1 MPRTVFHSSISPA
14 REACMTS
21 YENFELTIDAAGIAW
36 LTIDVK
42 GRSANVLSHAV
53 MDELFAIVDGLAAAP
68 PEGIVF
74 QSGKPR
80 GFIFGADINE
90 FASLE
95 TRAAVETHIAGVLE
109 RFRKIEELPCPT
121 VILIDGICVG
131 GGLELALAFD
141 RIIAVDDSDCQVGF
155 PEINLGLLPG
165 YGGSARACERMG
177 PEAALQLVLH
187 GRPLKARAALAA
199 GAIDHLVADRAEL
212 PVAAREAVAGRIA
225 RATPAPTDDLA
236 AMIETEWAKLT
247 ARTSPRN
254 MPAPFAILDHFSVS
268 DLSKN
273 NLLKNETK
281 LFSKLMMTPASAGLR
296 RTFQLNDAVK
306 KGARGESGITR
317 IHVIG
322 AGTMGGDIAAVAA
335 MSGFEVTLQDLDS
348 AAIDGAVAR
357 ARTLYERR
365 LKDPQRVE
373 DTLARLVADADGT
386 GLPDADLVIEAVA
399 ERLEVKQAVFAA
411 AEAVMKPDAIMATNT
426 SAIPLQEIGSALA
439 DPGRLI
445 GMHFFNPVPVLPLV
459 EIVYTDASN
468 QDFVTRAMYVCG
480 AMKKQPIRCKSA
492 PGFLVNRALLP
503 YMFRAIEAML
513 DGADPDKLDQ
523 ALVAFGMPM
532 GPIELCDQV
541 GLDVCLDAGRV
552 IGISDKAAAALS
564 DLIEAGKLGR
574 KTGSGFYAWDDK
586 RAVRP
591 RGEFAADELDN
602 IAAALLAPLVAECRA
617 AVAEGVVDSGDMA
630 DAACIFGIG
639 FPAFRGGPLF
649 WDDIGRAES
658 PSS

>member
-1 MPRTVFHSSISPA
+1 
-14 REACMTS
+14 MTS

-281 LFSKLMMTPASAGLR
+281 LFSELMMTPASAGLR

-335 MSGFEVTLQDLDS
+335 MSGFAVTLQDLDS

-373 DTLARLVADADGT
+373 DTLARLVADADGN

-602 IAAALLAPLVAECRA
+602 IAADLLAPLVAECRA

>member
-1 MPRTVFHSSISPA
+1 MI
-14 REACMTS
+14 S
-21 YENFELTIDAAGIAW
+21 YEHFELTRDEAGIAW
-36 LTIDVK
+36 LTIDVN

-53 MDELFAIVDGLAAAP
+53 MAELSDIIDSLATRP
-68 PEGIVF
+68 PKGFVF
-74 QSGKPR
+74 RSGKPR

-95 TRAAVETHIAGVLE
+95 TREAVESHIAEVLDC
-109 RFRKIEELPCPT
+109 FQTIEDLACPS

-141 RIIAVDDSDCQVGF
+141 RIIAIDDAACQVGF

-199 GAIDHLVADRAEL
+199 GAIDHLVEDRNGLEQ
-212 PVAAREAVAGRIA
+212 AAREAVAGTIA
-225 RATPAPTDDLA
+225 RAAPTQPDNLA
-236 AMIETEWAKLT
+236 DNLAGMIAAEKAKLS

-254 MPAPFAILDHFSVS
+254 MPAPFAILDHFSVD

-273 NLLKNETK
+273 NILKNETK

-306 KGARGESGITR
+306 KGARGDSGVAR

-335 MSGFEVTLQDLDS
+335 MSGFSVTLQDLDP

-357 ARTLYERR
+357 ATALYERR
-365 LKDPQRVE
+365 LKDPRRVTE
-373 DTLARLVADADGT
+373 TLARLGADPDGT
-386 GLPDADLVIEAVA
+386 GLASADLVIEAVA
-399 ERLEVKQAVFAA
+399 ERLEVKQKVFAA
-411 AEAVMKPDAIMATNT
+411 AEAVMKPDAILATNT
-426 SAIPLQEIGSALA
+426 SAIPLEEIGSGLA

-459 EIVYTDASN
+459 EIVYTDVSR
-468 QDFVTRAMYVCG
+468 QDFVTRAMQVCG
-480 AMKKQPIRCKSA
+480 AMKKQPIRCKSS

-513 DGADPDKLDQ
+513 EGADPDRLDQ

-552 IGISDKAAAALS
+552 IGISKAAATALS
-564 DLIEAGKLGR
+564 DHIDSGKLGR
-574 KTGSGFYAWDDK
+574 KTGSGFYEWDDK
-586 RAVRP
+586 KAIRR
-591 RGEFAADELDN
+591 RGDYPEAELDG
-602 IAAALLAPLVAECRA
+602 IATDLLAPLIAECRA
-617 AVAEGVVDSGDMA
+617 AVAEGVVDSADMA
-630 DAACIFGIG
+630 DAACIFGVG

-649 WDDIGRAES
+649 WDESERNETERDEGRS
-658 PSS
+658 V

>member
-1 MPRTVFHSSISPA
+1 
-14 REACMTS
+14 MTS

-225 RATPAPTDDLA
+225 RATPAPTDDLV

-281 LFSKLMMTPASAGLR
+281 LFSELMMTPASAGLR

-306 KGARGESGITR
+306 KGARGASGITR

-335 MSGFEVTLQDLDS
+335 MSGFAVTLQDLDS

-602 IAAALLAPLVAECRA
+602 IAADLLAPLVAECRA

-649 WDDIGRAES
+649 WDDSGRAES

>member
-1 MPRTVFHSSISPA
+1 
-14 REACMTS
+14 MTS

-90 FASLE
+90 FASLK

-335 MSGFEVTLQDLDS
+335 MSGFAVTLQDLDS

-411 AEAVMKPDAIMATNT
+411 AEAVMKSDAIMATNT

-602 IAAALLAPLVAECRA
+602 IAADLLAPLVAECRA

-649 WDDIGRAES
+649 WDDRDRAES

>member
-1 MPRTVFHSSISPA
+1 
-14 REACMTS
+14 MTS
-21 YENFELTIDAAGIAW
+21 YEHFDLTIDEDGIAW
-36 LTIDVK
+36 LTIDVQ

-53 MDELFAIVDGLAAAP
+53 MAELVAIVGSLATNSP
-68 PEGIVF
+68 KGFVF
-74 QSGKPR
+74 RSGKPR

-95 TRAAVETHIAGVLE
+95 TREAVESHIAEVLDC
-109 RFRKIEELPCPT
+109 FQTIEDLACPS

-141 RIIAVDDSDCQVGF
+141 RIIAIDDAVCQVGF
-155 PEINLGLLPG
+155 PEITLGLLPG

-177 PEAALQLVLH
+177 AEAALQLVLH

-199 GAIDHLVADRAEL
+199 GAVDHLVEDRDGLAQ
-212 PVAAREAVAGRIA
+212 AARDAIAGTIA
-225 RATPAPTDDLA
+225 RAVPAAADDLA
-236 AMIETEWAKLT
+236 SMIAAERDKLT

-254 MPAPFAILDHFSVS
+254 MPAPFAILDHFSVD
-268 DLSKN
+268 DLRKN
-273 NLLKNETK
+273 NLMKNETK
-281 LFSKLMMTPASAGLR
+281 LFSELMMTPASVGLR

-306 KGARGESGITR
+306 KGARGESVITR

-335 MSGFEVTLQDLDS
+335 MSGFTVTLQDLDP
-348 AAIDGAVAR
+348 AAIDGAMAR
-357 ARTLYERR
+357 ARALYDRR
-365 LKDPQRVE
+365 LKDPQSIE
-373 DTLARLVADADGT
+373 DTLSCLVADADGA
-386 GLPDADLVIEAVA
+386 GLADADLVIEAVA

-426 SAIPLQEIGSALA
+426 SAIPLEEIGAVLA

-459 EIVYTDASN
+459 EIVYTKASR
-468 QDFVTRAMYVCG
+468 QDFVARAMVVCG

-503 YMFRAIEAML
+503 YMFRAIDAML
-513 DGADPDKLDQ
+513 DGADPDRLDQ

-552 IGISDKAAAALS
+552 IGMSETAAAALS
-564 DLIEAGKLGR
+564 DLIDAGKLGR
-574 KTGSGFYAWDDK
+574 KTGAGFYAWDDRK
-586 RAVRP
+586 AIRP
-591 RGEFAADELDN
+591 RGNYAEAECDE
-602 IAAALLAPLVAECRA
+602 IAVDLLAPLVAECRA
-617 AVAEGVVDSGDMA
+617 AVAEGVVDSADMA

-649 WDDIGRAES
+649 WDES
-658 PSS
+658 RSS

>member
-1 MPRTVFHSSISPA
+1 
-14 REACMTS
+14 MTS

-602 IAAALLAPLVAECRA
+602 IAADLLAPLVAECRA

-649 WDDIGRAES
+649 WDDIDRAES

>member
-1 MPRTVFHSSISPA
+1 
-14 REACMTS
+14 MTS

-236 AMIETEWAKLT
+236 AMIETERAKLT

-281 LFSKLMMTPASAGLR
+281 LFSELMMTPASAGLR

-602 IAAALLAPLVAECRA
+602 IAADLLAPLVAECRA

-649 WDDIGRAES
+649 WDDSGRAES

>member
-1 MPRTVFHSSISPA
+1 
-14 REACMTS
+14 MTS

-225 RATPAPTDDLA
+225 RATPAPTGDLA

-335 MSGFEVTLQDLDS
+335 MSGFAVTLQDLDS

-411 AEAVMKPDAIMATNT
+411 AEAVMKSDAIMATNT

-602 IAAALLAPLVAECRA
+602 IAADLLAPLVAECRA

>member
-1 MPRTVFHSSISPA
+1 
-14 REACMTS
+14 MTS

-236 AMIETEWAKLT
+236 AMIETERAKLT

-254 MPAPFAILDHFSVS
+254 MPAPFAILDHFSVR
-268 DLSKN
+268 DPSKN

-281 LFSKLMMTPASAGLR
+281 LFSELMMTPASAGLR

-335 MSGFEVTLQDLDS
+335 MSGFAVTLQDLDS

-373 DTLARLVADADGT
+373 DTVARLVADADGT

-602 IAAALLAPLVAECRA
+602 IAADLLAPLVAECRA

-649 WDDIGRAES
+649 WDDSGRAES